1 MQNNNIDR
9 PDGSLQALLKEW
21 RLLHPEFTDAE
32 FDEAM
37 QEIRVYLR
45 LAWTAYRQQHPNRDL
60 PDAL

>member
-1 MQNNNIDR
+1 MQNNNLDQT
-9 PDGSLQALLKEW
+9 DNSLQALLKEW

-37 QEIRVYLR
+37 QEIRIYLR
-45 LAWTAYRQQHPNRDL
+45 LAWAVYRQQHPNLDL